1 MEDQGLEGPWAAIT
15 WSLRVDSFSGRQAH
29 MLQWK
34 DCSLVTRDS
43 RKILCMNITHVMCQG
58 SKISSLEVASSAW
71 RLLRVVVVL
80 QVVLDTSGETCSK
93 VTAITFNGWRTV
105 SLWRSQWF
113 LWRTIG
119 FRDRASWS
127 RGSEMHHVMT
137 SCDHLLHFRCRVS
150 THAAHWNNEQPF
162 RVQFV
167 GWGRNCGE
175 CGQTFGRAVKTTDSC
190 QETPLWKGGGPWQ
203 WPACWWY
210 GGVEQRGWRT
220 CSWRRSWQYGDGD

>member
-1 MEDQGLEGPWAAIT
+1 MGGFHMVTKSWFIQCDTSTYVTVKGLQLG
-15 WSLRVDSFSGRQAH
+15 D
-29 MLQWK
+29 
-34 DCSLVTRDS
+34 RDP
-43 RKILCMNITHVMCQG
+43 RKILYMNITHVMCQG

-80 QVVLDTSGETCSK
+80 QVVLDTLGKTCSE

-175 CGQTFGRAVKTTDSC
+175 CGQTFGRAVKLQTHVKRHHY
-190 QETPLWKGGGPWQ
+190 ERLE
-203 WPACWWY
+203 A
-210 GGVEQRGWRT
+210 RGNDLPV
-220 CSWRRSWQYGDGD
+220 GDTGE